1 MTGEN
6 PQLVLQKVCNPEVN
20 KRPPIP
26 SSCPPKVSGIMTDC
40 MDKDPQL
47 RPSFEEIDDRLKR
60 LDVNAVEPGLTL
72 VSMQLSKQT
81 RDVNNEKL
89 LLQVFPE
96 RIADQLRAGRKVE
109 PEHYECVTIFFSDIV
124 GFTSISTII
133 RYVSKRAKLCR

>member
-1 MTGEN
+1 
-6 PQLVLQKVCNPEVN
+6 
-20 KRPPIP
+20 
-26 SSCPPKVSGIMTDC
+26 